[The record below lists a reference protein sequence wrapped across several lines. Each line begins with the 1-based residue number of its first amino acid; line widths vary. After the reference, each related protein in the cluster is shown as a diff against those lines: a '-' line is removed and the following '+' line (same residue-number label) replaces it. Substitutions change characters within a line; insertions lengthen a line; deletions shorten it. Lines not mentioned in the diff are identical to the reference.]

1 MASLPVTLF
10 RGLSPTFQWPVKFC
24 LYNATAAFVLSIIT
38 GNVSQV
44 DRVWTF
50 LPTIYTAY
58 FALLPLWPTEPQ
70 LFFWPYVP
78 KTVNS
83 ELVQQYSPR
92 ALLMLALVFIWMC
105 RLSYNTWRRGLFNL
119 NDEDYRWAILRQ
131 KIPVW
136 LFQVFNF
143 VFIAFIQNVI
153 LFLLGVP
160 TQIAAVQQ
168 PNSLSTSD
176 YVLAILALLDIA
188 TEFVADNQQYSFQT
202 YKRTGVHAQNE
213 WPGAGIKWTPADAKR
228 GFVTRGLWAW
238 SRHPNFF
245 CEQSFW
251 AIINLFP
258 LLAPESPTLA
268 PLSLKSI
275 TPIWPLLPSLVLCTL
290 FFSSTG
296 FTEGI
301 SLSKYPEG
309 YRAYQSRVSMF
320 IPFLTPV
327 WGFLLQLQGKKA
339 KVDRLV
345 YGQDVDTVGEK
356 KTQ

>member
-1 MASLPVTLF
+1 MAPLPLTIY
-10 RGLSPTFQWPVKFC
+10 RGISPSFQWPIKFC
-24 LYNATAAFVLSIIT
+24 LYNSAAAFILSIIT

-58 FALLPLWPTEPQ
+58 FALLPLWPSKPR

-78 KTVNS
+78 ETIDPAVAQN
-83 ELVQQYSPR
+83 YSPR
-92 ALLMLALVFIWMC
+92 ALLMFGLVFIWMC

-131 KIPVW
+131 KVPAW
-136 LFQVFNF
+136 LFQVINF

-153 LFLLGVP
+153 LFLLGIP

-168 PNSLSTSD
+168 PSALSTSD
-176 YVLAILALLDIA
+176 YILATLALVDIA

-202 YKRTGVHAQNE
+202 YKRLGVHEKNE
-213 WPGAGIKWTPADAKR
+213 WPGARIKWTPADAKR

-258 LLAPESPTLA
+258 LLAPESPRLA
-268 PLSLKSI
+268 PSSLQSV
-275 TPIWPLLPSLVLCTL
+275 TPIWPLIPSIVLCSL
-290 FFSSTG
+290 FFSSTR
-296 FTEGI
+296 FTESI
-301 SLSKYPEG
+301 SISKYPEG
-309 YRAYQSRVSMF
+309 YRAYQSRVAMF
-320 IPFLTPV
+320 APFLTPV
-327 WGFLLQLQGKKA
+327 WGLLLQLQGKKE

-345 YGQDVDTVGEK
+345 YGQDVAEEQK
-356 KTQ
+356 KIQ